1 MPRQDRPVGHPRPL
15 HHHSGSPF
23 RPRAAALALC
33 SALVC
38 AALVATAVPP
48 ASATAPGAG
57 AVPGAAAGALGSP
70 GMAVAPYFYNGWG
83 DPPDPVAV
91 MRATGVRW
99 FSMAFVLDGGG
110 CDPQWDGT
118 RPLTGGV
125 DQATV
130 DAVRAAGG
138 DVIPSFG
145 GGRGPYL
152 ETGCPDAAALAAAY
166 LRVIDAYGLRA
177 IDVDIEGAPYADAGV
192 RRKVVDALKTVKAD
206 DPGIVEYVTFPS
218 GGDGP
223 DAPLVEQAAA
233 AGLRPDGWSIMPF
246 DFGGTEHDMGAATIR
261 AAEGLARVLRSAY
274 GYDADDAYHHMGI
287 SSENGVTG
295 DGEAITQVD
304 FRTVAAYAARHRI
317 ARLTFWSV
325 NRDRPCHGAYRT
337 DDTCSGVAQ
346 RDWDFT
352 KVLVD
357 SGL

>member
-1 MPRQDRPVGHPRPL
+1 MRLRP
-15 HHHSGSPF
+15 
-23 RPRAAALALC
+23 AALALG
-33 SALVC
+33 SALAC
-38 AALVATAVPP
+38 AALAATAVPP
-48 ASATAPGAG
+48 ASATARGT
-57 AVPGAAAGALGSP
+57 GAAAGVAGSP

-110 CDPQWDGT
+110 CDPRWDGT
-118 RPLTGGV
+118 RPLTGGA

-130 DAVRAAGG
+130 DTVRAAGG
-138 DVIPSFG
+138 DVIASFG

-152 ETGCPDAAALAAAY
+152 ETECPDAAALAAAY
-166 LRVIDAYGLRA
+166 RRVIDAYGLRA

-192 RRKVVDALKTVKAD
+192 RRKVVEALKSVKAA
-206 DPGIVEYVTFPS
+206 DPGLVEYVTFPS

-223 DAPLVEQAAA
+223 DATLVDRAAA
-233 AGLRPDGWSIMPF
+233 SGLRPDGWSIMPF
-246 DFGGTEHDMGAATIR
+246 DFGGAEHDMGAATVR

-274 GYDADDAYHHMGI
+274 GYDAADAYHHMGI

-295 DGEAITQVD
+295 DGEAITQAD
-304 FRTVAAYAARHRI
+304 FRTVAAYAARHRL

-325 NRDRPCHGAYRT
+325 NRDRPCPGAYRT

-352 KVLVD
+352 KVLVG